1 MPHVV
6 LQARTDALDPAEAYR
21 RISDFRRYPEFT
33 DTVREVTVEP
43 PLADGSAISEWAVVF
58 RGGLMRWR
66 ERDTFD
72 PDTRTI
78 AFEQLSGDF
87 KTFTGSWRCAP
98 RDGGTL
104 VVFEATFDLGIPSL
118 AEILDPVAEAT
129 LRTLI
134 GQIVTGLLDAEVVT
148 DGRAAAARD

>member
-6 LQARTDALDPAEAYR
+6 LHAIADGVDPAEAYR

-33 DTVREVTVEP
+33 ETVREVTVEP
-43 PLADGSAISEWAVVF
+43 PLPDGTALSQWTVLF

-66 ERDTFD
+66 ERDTFA
-72 PDTRTI
+72 PDTLSL

-87 KTFTGSWRCAP
+87 QTFAGDWRCEA

-104 VVFEATFDLGIPSL
+104 VVFTADFDLGIPSL
-118 AEILDPVAEAT
+118 ADILDPVAEST

-134 GQIVTGLLDAEVVT
+134 GEIVAGLLGAEVT
-148 DGRAAAARD
+148 DERAAAAGR

>member
-1 MPHVV
+1 MPHVE
-6 LQARTDALDPAEAYR
+6 LHALTDALDPAEAYR
-21 RISDFRRYPEFT
+21 RVCDFRRYPEFT
-33 DTVREVTVEP
+33 DTVREVNVEP
-43 PLADGSAISEWAVVF
+43 PQPDGSAVSEWAVVF
-58 RGGLMRWR
+58 RDGLMRWR

-87 KTFTGSWRCAP
+87 KTFTGSWHCAP
-98 RDGGTL
+98 HDGGTR

-134 GQIVTGLLDAEVVT
+134 GQIVAGLLGAEVVT
-148 DGRAAAARD
+148 DGRATAARD

>member
-6 LQARTDALDPAEAYR
+6 LHALTDELDPSEVYR
-21 RISDFRRYPEFT
+21 RVCDFRRYPEFT
-33 DTVREVTVEP
+33 ETVREVAVEP
-43 PLADGSAISEWAVVF
+43 PLSDGSAISEWAVVF

-87 KTFTGSWRCAP
+87 KTFTGSWRCVP
-98 RDGGTL
+98 CDGGTL
-104 VVFEATFDLGIPSL
+104 VVFEAAFDLGIPSL

-134 GQIVTGLLDAEVVT
+134 GEIAAGLLGAEVVT
-148 DGRAAAARD
+148 DERATAARD

>member
-104 VVFEATFDLGIPSL
+104 VVFDGHLRPGHPQPRR
-118 AEILDPVAEAT
+118 DP
-129 LRTLI
+129 RP
-134 GQIVTGLLDAEVVT
+134 
-148 DGRAAAARD
+148 GRRGHAAHPHRADRDRPARRRGGDRWARGCGS